1 MQKWTQAGQSMMP
14 EASLFCTQG
23 KKLFSVCIVMGKE
36 GEEQRD
42 VLERQ
47 NVQMDEGAV

>member
-1 MQKWTQAGQSMMP
+1 M
-14 EASLFCTQG
+14 E
-23 KKLFSVCIVMGKE
+23 KK

-47 NVQMDEGAV
+47 NVKMDEGAYVKWESLLGLG